1 MQYFLKKLCEIG
13 IIRLIDL
20 YFASIFTT
28 KKQEFLKYSITLLSN
43 NISKGNI
50 CLPISKLYLDINIKN
65 QKNKFFIKKIK
76 EINKIT
82 NWKNILFLDKKIISN
97 GKKITPIILEDNCLY
112 LYKIW
117 DEENTI
123 VKNFLKNQ
131 CMLVEQDKIK
141 NILKFL
147 FINNNKDDFFQKQ
160 AICAALTHRI
170 SIISG
175 SPGTG
180 KTSIISKII
189 FTFIKIFNN
198 PLKIRVVATTGKAS
212 VRLTQSINNFFKKI
226 SLNLINKNEKKNIPK
241 KATTIHNLLKM
252 KIYTEDTLY
261 NSQNKLNLDLLIID
275 EASMINFNLMSIILK
290 SLSKKTKL
298 ILLGDEYQLPSI
310 EYGNMF
316 KDLCYFKNFFFTRKY
331 FIWLNSITNNK
342 LQENYNIPNFFF
354 RNFITVLQHNY
365 RYPNNSGINKLAI
378 MIKKGNIKKIKK
390 LFLLKKYNDINYI
403 NIMNEKNYKFMI
415 NSFINEY
422 KKYFIFLKKN
432 HNHKNILQKFN
443 YYQIICAVKHGLF
456 GTKTINNII
465 EQELFNKK
473 ILINNIKYHNWYI
486 GRPIII
492 NQNNNFLNLFNGDIG
507 ITFFDENDK
516 KLKIKF
522 LLANDKYQVISIK
535 NLPPYDIAYAI
546 TTHKSQGSE
555 FEKISL
561 VLPNKFYPILTRE
574 LIYTAITRAKKKIN
588 IYSHKSIFYKAIKL
602 KIKRFSN
609 IKKKI
614 LHYIE
619 KIIYK

>member
-1 MQYFLKKLCEIG
+1 MQYFFKKLCEIG
-13 IIRLIDL
+13 IIRLIDF
-20 YFASIFTT
+20 YFASILTT
-28 KKQEFLKYSITLLSN
+28 KKQKYLKYSITLLTNS
-43 NISKGNI
+43 ISKGNI
-50 CLPISKLYLDINIKN
+50 CLPISKLYLDVNIKN

-76 EINKIT
+76 EINKII
-82 NWKNILFLDKKIISN
+82 NWKQILLLNNKIISN
-97 GKKITPIILEDNCLY
+97 GKKITPIILENNCLY

-117 DEENTI
+117 DEENI
-123 VKNFLKNQ
+123 IIKNFLKNTFISI
-131 CMLVEQDKIK
+131 EQEKIK

-147 FINNNKDDFFQKQ
+147 FINENKDDFFQKQ

-189 FTFIKIFNN
+189 FTFIKIFNI

-212 VRLTQSINNFFKKI
+212 VRITQSVNNFFKKI
-226 SLNLINKNEKKNIPK
+226 SLNLINENEKKNIPK

-252 KIYTEDTLY
+252 KIYTENTLY
-261 NSQNKLNLDLLIID
+261 NDQNKLDLDLLIID

-290 SLSKKTKL
+290 ALSKKTKL
-298 ILLGDEYQLPSI
+298 ILIGDEYQLPSI
-310 EYGNMF
+310 EYGNIF
-316 KDLCYFKNFFFTRKY
+316 KDLCYFKKFFFTKKY
-331 FIWLNSITNNK
+331 FMWLNIINNNK
-342 LQENYNIPNFFF
+342 LQENYNIPIFFF
-354 RNFITVLQHNY
+354 RNFITILQHNY
-365 RYPNNSGINKLAI
+365 RYSKNSGINKLAL
-378 MIKKGNIKKIKK
+378 MVKEGNIKKIKK
-390 LFLLKKYNDINYI
+390 LFLLKKYTDINYVH
-403 NIMNEKNYKFMI
+403 IMNEKKYKLMI

-432 HNHKNILQKFN
+432 HNHKDILKKFN

-456 GTKTINNII
+456 GTKIINNII
-465 EQELFNKK
+465 EKELFNKK
-473 ILINNIKYHNWYI
+473 ILINNIKYPNWYI
-486 GRPIII
+486 GKPIII

-507 ITFFDENDK
+507 ITFFDKNDK

-522 LLANDKYQVISIK
+522 LSANNEYQVISIK
-535 NLPPYDIAYAI
+535 HLPSYDIAYAI

-574 LIYTAITRAKKKIN
+574 LIYTAITRAKKKID
-588 IYSHKSIFYKAIKL
+588 IYSHKLIFYKAIKL

-614 LHYIE
+614 LNYI
-619 KIIYK
+619 K

>member
-1 MQYFLKKLCEIG
+1 MQYFFKKLCEIG
-13 IIRLIDL
+13 IIRLIDFYL
-20 YFASIFTT
+20 ASILIPEEQ
-28 KKQEFLKYSITLLSN
+28 KYLKYSITLLSN
-43 NISKGNI
+43 SISKGNI
-50 CLPISKLYLDINIKN
+50 CLPISKLYLNIDIKN
-65 QKNKFFIKKIK
+65 QKNIFFIKKIK
-76 EINKIT
+76 EINQIT
-82 NWKNILFLDKKIISN
+82 NWKNILYQNKEIISN
-97 GKKITPIILEDNCLY
+97 GKKITPIILENNCLY
-112 LYKIW
+112 LYKLW

-123 VKNFLKNQ
+123 VKNFLKNKFI
-131 CMLVEQDKIK
+131 LINQDKIK

-147 FINNNKDDFFQKQ
+147 FINNNKNDFFHKQ
-160 AICAALTHRI
+160 AICAALTHKI

-180 KTSIISKII
+180 KTSIVSKII
-189 FTFIKIFNN
+189 FTFIKIFNY
-198 PLKIRVVATTGKAS
+198 PFKIRVAATTGKAS

-226 SLNLINKNEKKNIPK
+226 SLNLINKNEKKNIPS

-252 KIYTEDTLY
+252 KIYTEETLY
-261 NSQNKLNLDLLIID
+261 NHQNKLDLDLLIID
-275 EASMINFNLMSIILK
+275 EASMINVNLMSIILK

-316 KDLCYFKNFFFTRKY
+316 KDLCYFKNFFFTKEY
-331 FIWLNSITNNK
+331 FIWLNMINNNK
-342 LQENYNIPNFFF
+342 LQENNNIPKFFF

-365 RYPNNSGINKLAI
+365 RYLNSSGINKLAL
-378 MIKKGNIKKIKK
+378 MIKNGDIKKIKE
-390 LFLLKKYNDINYI
+390 LFLLKKYTDINYI
-403 NIMNEKNYKFMI
+403 NILNEKKYKLMI

-432 HNHKNILQKFN
+432 NNHKDILRKFN
-443 YYQIICAVKHGLF
+443 SYQIICAIKHGFF
-456 GTKTINNII
+456 GTKIINNII
-465 EQELFNKK
+465 EKELFNKK
-473 ILINNIKYHNWYI
+473 FLINNIFYNNWYI

-516 KLKIKF
+516 KLKVKF
-522 LLANDKYQVISIK
+522 LLSNSKYQIISIK
-535 NLPPYDIAYAI
+535 NLPSYDIAYAI
-546 TTHKSQGSE
+546 TTHKAQGSE
-555 FEKISL
+555 FENISL

-588 IYSHKSIFYKAIKL
+588 IYSHKSIFYKAIKS

-614 LHYIE
+614 INYLENSYL
-619 KIIYK
+619 